1 MLRRLLVRCHHT
13 AIDASRL
20 EFTQRNN
27 VIEKNLGQFYPSL
40 SALPLSKNPVSIQQF
55 LAKYSHVDADDPES
69 SCSVNGR
76 IKNIRFSGKKICFVD
91 LYDNCGEKSLQ
102 LIINFKKVDSDDQES
117 FESDLRFLKIGD
129 YVEGIG
135 YPGVSQRQKTL
146 SLKCTQLPRILSCA
160 QMPLPP
166 RLSDSSKI
174 NQNRVVDYQV
184 NGVQTLVLRHSII
197 RSIRKF
203 LDNSQ
208 FVEVET
214 PILSSQSN
222 GAAAEPFTT
231 RSTALPEGSN
241 RLELRVAPEL
251 WLKRLVVGGLDRV
264 YEIGKVFR
272 NEGVDAVHNPEFTTL
287 EFYKSFTSMEQLIA
301 LSEQLLK
308 SILLDLRPLHSN
320 EIIEALIAELQQT
333 EWKFNRVEFIP
344 TLSQELNFDLTTI
357 DLNDPSALYAILPK
371 DLGLPPNL
379 SPQQILNK
387 LASIY
392 IEERYCNSLLPT
404 LIYHHPAVMSPLAKT
419 HPQDPTV
426 TKRFEIFIRGR
437 EYINAY
443 EEENCPQLQLAKF
456 QQQNMANQLYKDKE
470 SLSVDQKYVDA
481 MKWGMPPVG
490 GFGLGIDR
498 LCMLLLNKD
507 RLEEVLSFGCLDD
520 VNRQ

>member
-1 MLRRLLVRCHHT
+1 M
-13 AIDASRL
+13 
-20 EFTQRNN
+20 
-27 VIEKNLGQFYPSL
+27 
-40 SALPLSKNPVSIQQF
+40 
-55 LAKYSHVDADDPES
+55 
-69 SCSVNGR
+69 
-76 IKNIRFSGKKICFVD
+76 
-91 LYDNCGEKSLQ
+91 
-102 LIINFKKVDSDDQES
+102 
-117 FESDLRFLKIGD
+117 
-129 YVEGIG
+129 
-135 YPGVSQRQKTL
+135 
-146 SLKCTQLPRILSCA
+146 
-160 QMPLPP
+160 
-166 RLSDSSKI
+166 
-174 NQNRVVDYQV
+174 
-184 NGVQTLVLRHSII
+184 
-197 RSIRKF
+197 
-203 LDNSQ
+203 
-208 FVEVET
+208 
-214 PILSSQSN
+214 
-222 GAAAEPFTT
+222 
-231 RSTALPEGSN
+231 
-241 RLELRVAPEL
+241 
-251 WLKRLVVGGLDRV
+251 KRLVVGGLDKV

-344 TLSQELNFDLTTI
+344 TLSQELNFDLKTI